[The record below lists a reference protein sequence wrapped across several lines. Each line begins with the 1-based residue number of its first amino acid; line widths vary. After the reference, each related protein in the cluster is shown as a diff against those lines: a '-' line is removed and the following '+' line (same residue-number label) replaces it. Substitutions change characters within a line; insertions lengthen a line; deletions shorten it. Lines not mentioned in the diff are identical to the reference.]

1 MADEPKSLL
10 AGGVQAELLDLASLP
25 DCIFHEDEHPGTGDA
40 RYTAQ
45 RFFSKRP
52 DDYKLCVSMIAAR
65 LGRLHIARLLK
76 VHHMTVAAVEER
88 EGVRI
93 DIEKEKI
100 RKNLRLA
107 CGIGSERL
115 PEIMAKLADGQ
126 VPLAIAILL
135 DKLAQMDGEPTQ
147 RVEVTVRGHLTHE
160 AVAAQITAFPEA
172 IEVETTGLGVEKNG
186 QKEGPTFDQGSGSIT
201 PGSDGQSDGNPS

>member
-25 DCIFHEDEHPGTGDA
+25 DCIFHEDEHPGTGEA

-52 DDYKLCVSMIAAR
+52 GDYKLCVSMIAAR

-93 DIEKEKI
+93 DIEKERI

-126 VPLAIAILL
+126 VPLAMAILL

-160 AVAAQITAFPEA
+160 AVAANLNAFPDA
-172 IEVETTGLGVEKNG
+172 IEVETTGLRADENG
-186 QKEGPTFDQGSGSIT
+186 QKALPASDLGNSSTA
-201 PGSDGQSDGNPS
+201 PGSDVGSDKPAS